1 MPDQN
6 GSHAT
11 QHVGST
17 ILMVMMDVDPED
29 EEEFHRWYNQ
39 QHIPERLEIPG
50 YVSTRRFKLESGD
63 DGMLKYLCIW
73 EMDDSSAM
81 EHEMYK
87 AQNADPTAL
96 YERVTKTVKAR
107 CAGGVPP
114 DIPRLRGLRG
124 QVRLPPQAPG
134 DFGLKRPLC
143 PRNPETPGCCP

>member
-1 MPDQN
+1 MPNQN
-6 GSHAT
+6 GGHAT
-11 QHVGST
+11 QHVGNT

-50 YVSTRRFKLESGD
+50 YISARRFKLESGD

-87 AQNADPTAL
+87 AQSADPTAL

-107 CAGGVPP
+107 ARAVYRQIFP
-114 DIPRLRGLRG
+114 DTGAYEDKSGFHPRH
-124 QVRLPPQAPG
+124 QEISA
-134 DFGLKRPLC
+134 
-143 PRNPETPGCCP
+143 

>member
-1 MPDQN
+1 MPNQN
-6 GSHAT
+6 GGHAT
-11 QHVGST
+11 QHVGNT

-29 EEEFHRWYNQ
+29 EEEFHCWYNQ

-50 YVSTRRFKLESGD
+50 YVSARRFKLESGD

-87 AQNADPTAL
+87 AQSTDPTAL

-107 CAGGVPP
+107 ARAVYTQIFPKTGAYEDKSGFH
-114 DIPRLRGLRG
+114 PRH
-124 QVRLPPQAPG
+124 QEISA
-134 DFGLKRPLC
+134 
-143 PRNPETPGCCP
+143 